1 MAKKFINFL
10 FSTEESIIALDSKWG
25 NGKTFICKQAI
36 TIINES
42 HAQINQDVPNKDEY
56 LDIPYDSL
64 MFNSSYSVY
73 YNAWENDNDNDPM
86 ISFLYYLIKKLDF
99 KFTSDKFKQFL
110 KYFLTSVIEKIFDG
124 ILKFSKETTK
134 LEDIL
139 ASVIDSE
146 TVKESISGLLKE
158 LKSEKCNQ
166 FVIFIDELD
175 RYGPNYAIR
184 VIEMLKQYILVPGI
198 TIICSA
204 DLNELSKSP
213 QSLYG
218 NEFNCYGYLDK
229 IFDCRYE
236 LHTLKIY
243 YKKVYRIAF

>member
-36 TIINES
+36 TIINEL

-99 KFTSDKFKQFL
+99 KFTCDKFKQF
-110 KYFLTSVIEKIFDG
+110 
-124 ILKFSKETTK
+124 
-134 LEDIL
+134 
-139 ASVIDSE
+139 
-146 TVKESISGLLKE
+146 
-158 LKSEKCNQ
+158 
-166 FVIFIDELD
+166 
-175 RYGPNYAIR
+175 
-184 VIEMLKQYILVPGI
+184 
-198 TIICSA
+198 
-204 DLNELSKSP
+204 
-213 QSLYG
+213 
-218 NEFNCYGYLDK
+218 
-229 IFDCRYE
+229 
-236 LHTLKIY
+236 
-243 YKKVYRIAF
+243 